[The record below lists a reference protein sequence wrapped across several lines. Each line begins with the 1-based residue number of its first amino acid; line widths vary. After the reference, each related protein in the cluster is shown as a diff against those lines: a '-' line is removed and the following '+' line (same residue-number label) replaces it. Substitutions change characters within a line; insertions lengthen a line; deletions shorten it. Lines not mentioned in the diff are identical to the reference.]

1 MSPATPSG
9 RLLDRFT
16 TPGEH
21 WLVSTRLWV
30 TCTVLRLVI
39 GRRPHLPGVCE
50 LAEVVSC
57 PGDVHVARQADRLA
71 LVLALG
77 PRQLLPLAVYQ
88 LSDPSQA
95 QLSQTVLKHTSQC
108 SRT

>member
-16 TPGEH
+16 TPGEL

-88 LSDPSQA
+88 LSDPERVV
-95 QLSQTVLKHTSQC
+95 TVVSV
-108 SRT
+108 RNV